1 MYYLMGLSMLI
12 KRVGSCCVIEEGLD
26 RLNSL
31 IGYRPH
37 IELNTPGIR
46 LDTPASF
53 TRPHTELHAGRR
65 ARRAKRN

>member
-12 KRVGSCCVIEEGLD
+12 KRVGRPLLRYESDE

-31 IGYRPH
+31 IGYRPR
-37 IELNTPGIR
+37 IELNIPGIR

-53 TRPHTELHAGRR
+53 TRPHRELHAGRR